1 MSTGQQIGLIG
12 SSVRVQ
18 SLPTASAATFGEGNR
33 FYTLIGQQDGY
44 ITGHT
49 YRTVMANDVY
59 SWEDVRNEL
68 MLLALVDGT
77 ITADSS
83 IEVALS
89 NFNRQP
95 LVDNSLIV
103 YSNANQYALMKVSAV
118 TSTAATLIVKDNSAE
133 NIVSTKGETGA
144 AGVGIT
150 NATAGEPI
158 VADGKTTTP
167 ITFSFSDG
175 TTKEFNVEAQ
185 NGTDGAQGVGV
196 KSITSGTPT
205 VVNDKTNTPILIT
218 LTDNTTV
225 GLVVSAENGKDGTS
239 ATVDI
244 VQATGQS
251 TTSVMS
257 QKAVTDEL
265 NKKANTSDIPTKTS
279 QLTND
284 SDYTTKS
291 YVDTQDNKKL
301 DKAGG
306 SITGNL
312 TIGGNLIV
320 NGATTSIDSTTL
332 KVSDKLIEVAKDN
345 TAKLTTPAGIVVPK
359 YDGTNYGALVIDS
372 DGNAQVGDVKL
383 DSSGNIDVTN
393 SDLQILTTR
402 EGLTDGNLV
411 KWDGTKKTLVPDTT
425 VASNASSALSKANAN
440 ATEISTIKTT
450 YQTKTDN
457 TLGTT
462 SKTVVGAINE
472 VKGTADGA
480 NSKASV
486 NATEI
491 SNIKNGT
498 TVVKN
503 ADHANT
509 ASNASNAT
517 NVTTNI
523 NGHAITDIFET
534 NGTTA
539 KEATHAGKATS
550 ADKATQANSASKVAK
565 SLTFSGQN
573 AQGTESTIGF
583 DGSQAQKVD
592 FNGDDFVAT
601 KGNAFEVSLAPSGVT
616 AYTYNNVTVDEKGRV
631 TAGSNKDYA
640 TTAQVNAKYTKPE
653 SGIPKSDLAEDVKT
667 SLGKADTAVQNDDLS
682 VYAKKAELATVAT
695 SGSYNDLN
703 DKPTI
708 PTKTSELTNDSNFAT
723 TSQVNAK
730 YTKPSGGIPKS
741 DLAVSVQTSLDKAD
755 TALQNA
761 PVTSVNGQT
770 GDVTLEAGDVGA
782 LPSST
787 EFVSSVNGQS
797 GAVTGLATTSEVNAK
812 YTKPSDGIPKSDLS
826 SSVQTSLGK
835 ADTALQSAPVTS
847 VNGKTGAVQL
857 AASDVGALPTSTKY
871 VVSVNGESGEVK
883 NIAKT
888 NSANTFTGNQTV
900 TGNGY
905 VSGNFTVGGNLTIN
919 GTTTTVDSTTLQVK
933 DKLIEVAHGNTT
945 TLTTPAGLV
954 APKYD
959 GTNSGAL
966 VFDSTGTAYVGDVKL
981 DSAGNIDV
989 SKSELQPLAT
999 RTGLVGGNLVQY
1011 DSTAQTL
1018 KDSGK
1023 KISDLATTSQ
1033 VNAKYTKPSGGIPK
1047 TDLASDV
1054 QTSLGKADSALQAN
1068 DISGKANLAGGN
1080 TFSGKQTLTNP
1091 ASDGYS
1097 IDASGYIKCSWLQA
1111 PSTGHSE
1118 SGTGMVCVLS
1128 SNGWIYYRTPSEILA
1143 ESGGAKASD
1152 IKNGTLKIQK
1162 NGTDVATFTANQSS
1176 SVTANITVPTK
1187 VGQLENDVG
1196 FTTNEG
1202 TITGINMN
1210 GASKGTSGV
1219 VDLGTVLTDSS
1230 KFATAAQGTK
1240 ADNAMPKSGGTFTGN
1255 ISVPKTIT
1263 FTDTNNPFIKMTTSG
1278 TDFYFQSTSG
1288 QFGLGPT
1295 WNKATHWDSN
1305 GNVTFPT
1312 TPKVGSSSL
1321 ALKTDLSGK
1330 QDKLTAGSNITISGN
1345 TISATVPTVNNGTLT
1360 IQKNGT
1366 KVATFGANQST
1377 NATANITVPVKV
1389 SELTNDSGFTTNK
1402 GTVTQVKINGATK
1415 SPNSA
1420 GLVDLGTGFAKTAD
1434 LPIKSASLSGT
1445 TLYLTL

>member
-1 MSTGQQIGLIG
+1 MSAGQQIGLIG

-77 ITADSS
+77 ITANSS

-95 LVDNSLIV
+95 LVDNLLIV

-118 TSTAATLIVKDNSAE
+118 TSTAATLIVKDNSEA
-133 NIVSTKGETGA
+133 NIVSTKGATGA

-158 VADGKTTTP
+158 VTDEKTTTP

-185 NGTDGAQGVGV
+185 NGTDGAQGIGV

-205 VVNDKTNTPILIT
+205 VVNDKTNTPITIT
-218 LTDNTTV
+218 LTDNTIV

-244 VQATGQS
+244 VQVTGQS
-251 TTSVMS
+251 TTAVMS

-284 SDYTTKS
+284 SNYATKS

-306 SITGNL
+306 SVTGNL

-345 TAKLTTPAGIVVPK
+345 TVKLTTPAGIVVPK
-359 YDGTNYGALVIDS
+359 YDGAKYGALVIDG
-372 DGNAQVGDVKL
+372 DGNAQVGDVEL
-383 DSSGNIDVTN
+383 DVSGNINVTN
-393 SDLQILTTR
+393 SDLQILATR

-411 KWDGTKKTLVPDTT
+411 KWDDTKKTLVPDTT
-425 VASNASSALSKANAN
+425 VASDASSALSKANAN
-440 ATEISTIKTT
+440 ATEISAIKTT
-450 YQTKTDN
+450 YQTETDN
-457 TLGTT
+457 TLETT

-491 SNIKNGT
+491 SNIKNGN

-503 ADHANT
+503 ADHAN
-509 ASNASNAT
+509 AAVNAT

-523 NGHAITDIFET
+523 NGHAISSIFET
-534 NGTTA
+534 NGTTV
-539 KEATHAGKATS
+539 KEATHAGKATI
-550 ADKATQANSASKVAK
+550 ADKATQANSASKVANN
-565 SLTFSGQN
+565 LTFSGQN
-573 AQGTESTIGF
+573 VQGTESTIGF
-583 DGSQAQKVD
+583 DGSQAQEVA

-601 KGNAFEVSLAPSGVT
+601 KGSAFEVSLAPSGVT
-616 AYTYNNVTVDEKGRV
+616 ADTYNNVTVDEKGRV

-640 TTAQVNAKYTKPE
+640 TTVQVDEKYKKP
-653 SGIPKSDLAEDVKT
+653 D
-667 SLGKADTAVQNDDLS
+667 
-682 VYAKKAELATVAT
+682 
-695 SGSYNDLN
+695 
-703 DKPTI
+703 
-708 PTKTSELTNDSNFAT
+708 
-723 TSQVNAK
+723 
-730 YTKPSGGIPKS
+730 GGIPKS
-741 DLAVSVQTSLDKAD
+741 DLATSVQTSLDKAD
-755 TALQNA
+755 
-761 PVTSVNGQT
+761 S
-770 GDVTLEAGDVGA
+770 
-782 LPSST
+782 
-787 EFVSSVNGQS
+787 
-797 GAVTGLATTSEVNAK
+797 
-812 YTKPSDGIPKSDLS
+812 
-826 SSVQTSLGK
+826 
-835 ADTALQSAPVTS
+835 ALQSAPVTS

-857 AASDVGALPTSTKY
+857 GASDVGALPTSTKY
-871 VVSVNGESGEVK
+871 VASVNGESGDVK
-883 NIAKT
+883 NIAKI
-888 NSANTFTGNQTV
+888 NSANTFTGDQTV
-900 TGNGY
+900 TGNGS

-966 VFDSTGTAYVGDVKL
+966 VFDSTGTAYVGDVTLK
-981 DSAGNIDV
+981 DGNIDV
-989 SKSELQPLAT
+989 ANSGLQPLAT

-1011 DSTAQTL
+1011 DSSALTL

-1023 KISDLATTSQ
+1023 KISDLAL
-1033 VNAKYTKPSGGIPK
+1033 K
-1047 TDLASDV
+1047 TDLS
-1054 QTSLGKADSALQAN
+1054 S
-1068 DISGKANLAGGN
+1068 KANLSGGN
-1080 TFSGKQTLTNP
+1080 TFSGNQVITGYLDIRGTAAEKHLKTRGIGG
-1091 ASDGYS
+1091 SDGNGNSSDLYLQYS
-1097 IDASGYIKCSWLQA
+1097 
-1111 PSTGHSE
+1111 
-1118 SGTGMVCVLS
+1118 
-1128 SNGWIYYRTPSEILA
+1128 
-1143 ESGGAKASD
+1143 SD
-1152 IKNGTLKIQK
+1152 YKTYFGN
-1162 NGTDVATFTANQSS
+1162 TAQSS
-1176 SVTANITVPTK
+1176 LNADGSIS
-1187 VGQLENDVG
+1187 
-1196 FTTNEG
+1196 
-1202 TITGINMN
+1202 IN
-1210 GASKGTSGV
+1210 GK
-1219 VDLGTVLTDSS
+1219 
-1230 KFATAAQGTK
+1230 TAAT
-1240 ADNAMPKSGGTFTGN
+1240 
-1255 ISVPKTIT
+1255 
-1263 FTDTNNPFIKMTTSG
+1263 TDQIPDI
-1278 TDFYFQSTSG
+1278 
-1288 QFGLGPT
+1288 
-1295 WNKATHWDSN
+1295 
-1305 GNVTFPT
+1305 
-1312 TPKVGSSSL
+1312 
-1321 ALKTDLSGK
+1321 SGK
-1330 QDKLTAGSNITISGN
+1330 QDKLTAGSNISISGN

-1366 KVATFGANQST
+1366 DVATFGANQST
-1377 NATANITVPVKV
+1377 NTTANITVPTKV
-1389 SELTNDSGFTTNK
+1389 SDLTNDSGYTTNN
-1402 GTVTQVKINGATK
+1402 GTVTKVNINGATK
-1415 SPNSA
+1415 YPNSE
-1420 GLVDLGTGFAKTAD
+1420 GLVDLGTGFAKTDD

>member
-33 FYTLIGQQDGY
+33 FYTLIGQQAGY

-95 LVDNSLIV
+95 LVDNLLIV
-103 YSNANQYALMKVSAV
+103 YSNSNQYALMKVSAV
-118 TSTAATLIVKDNSAE
+118 TSTAATLIVKDNSTA

-185 NGTDGAQGVGV
+185 NGTDGAQGIGV

-284 SDYTTKS
+284 SDYATKS

-306 SITGNL
+306 SVTGNL

-345 TAKLTTPAGIVVPK
+345 AVKLTTPAGIVVPK
-359 YDGTNYGALVIDS
+359 YDGTSYGALVIDG

-393 SDLQILTTR
+393 SDLQILATR

-411 KWDGTKKTLVPDTT
+411 KWDETKKTLVPDTT

-440 ATEISTIKTT
+440 ANEISTIKTT

-480 NSKASV
+480 NSQASV

-503 ADHANT
+503 ADHAN
-509 ASNASNAT
+509 SASNAT

-534 NGTTA
+534 NGTTV
-539 KEATHAGKATS
+539 KEATHAGKATI
-550 ADKATQANSASKVAK
+550 ADKSTQANSASKVVK

-573 AQGTESTIGF
+573 AQGTKSTIGF
-583 DGSQAQKVD
+583 DGSQAQEVD

-616 AYTYNNVTVDEKGRV
+616 AGTYNNVTIDEKGRA

-640 TTAQVNAKYTKPE
+640 TTA
-653 SGIPKSDLAEDVKT
+653 
-667 SLGKADTAVQNDDLS
+667 
-682 VYAKKAELATVAT
+682 
-695 SGSYNDLN
+695 
-703 DKPTI
+703 
-708 PTKTSELTNDSNFAT
+708 
-723 TSQVNAK
+723 QVNAK

-755 TALQNA
+755 TALQ
-761 PVTSVNGQT
+761 
-770 GDVTLEAGDVGA
+770 
-782 LPSST
+782 
-787 EFVSSVNGQS
+787 
-797 GAVTGLATTSEVNAK
+797 
-812 YTKPSDGIPKSDLS
+812 
-826 SSVQTSLGK
+826 
-835 ADTALQSAPVTS
+835 SAPVTS
-847 VNGKTGAVQL
+847 VNGKTGDVTLGAGDVNAL
-857 AASDVGALPTSTKY
+857 SLDGGTIKKSKTVKMDASANSNGANLKWGTVNSKNPYIGYASDQADGTFVVGSLLGTNYA
-871 VVSVNGESGEVK
+871 SGLA
-883 NIAKT
+883 I
-888 NSANTFTGNQTV
+888 G
-900 TGNGY
+900 GG
-905 VSGNFTVGGNLTIN
+905 SGNLLWKGTKVATIN
-919 GTTTTVDSTTLQVK
+919 D
-933 DKLIEVAHGNTT
+933 
-945 TLTTPAGLV
+945 
-954 APKYD
+954 
-959 GTNSGAL
+959 
-966 VFDSTGTAYVGDVKL
+966 
-981 DSAGNIDV
+981 
-989 SKSELQPLAT
+989 
-999 RTGLVGGNLVQY
+999 
-1011 DSTAQTL
+1011 
-1018 KDSGK
+1018 
-1023 KISDLATTSQ
+1023 
-1033 VNAKYTKPSGGIPK
+1033 IP
-1047 TDLASDV
+1047 
-1054 QTSLGKADSALQAN
+1054 
-1068 DISGKANLAGGN
+1068 DISGKQDKLTAGSNISISGN
-1080 TFSGKQTLTNP
+1080 TISATVPTVNNGKLT
-1091 ASDGYS
+1091 
-1097 IDASGYIKCSWLQA
+1097 
-1111 PSTGHSE
+1111 
-1118 SGTGMVCVLS
+1118 
-1128 SNGWIYYRTPSEILA
+1128 
-1143 ESGGAKASD
+1143 
-1152 IKNGTLKIQK
+1152 IQK
-1162 NGTDVATFTANQSS
+1162 NGTDVATFTANQS
-1176 SVTANITVPTK
+1176 
-1187 VGQLENDVG
+1187 
-1196 FTTNEG
+1196 TN
-1202 TITGINMN
+1202 
-1210 GASKGTSGV
+1210 S
-1219 VDLGTVLTDSS
+1219 
-1230 KFATAAQGTK
+1230 
-1240 ADNAMPKSGGTFTGN
+1240 
-1255 ISVPKTIT
+1255 
-1263 FTDTNNPFIKMTTSG
+1263 
-1278 TDFYFQSTSG
+1278 
-1288 QFGLGPT
+1288 
-1295 WNKATHWDSN
+1295 
-1305 GNVTFPT
+1305 
-1312 TPKVGSSSL
+1312 
-1321 ALKTDLSGK
+1321 
-1330 QDKLTAGSNITISGN
+1330 
-1345 TISATVPTVNNGTLT
+1345 
-1360 IQKNGT
+1360 
-1366 KVATFGANQST
+1366 
-1377 NATANITVPVKV
+1377 TANITVPVKV

-1402 GTVTQVKINGATK
+1402 GTVTQVKINGETK

>member
-1 MSTGQQIGLIG
+1 MSAGQQIGLIG

-18 SLPTASAATFGEGNR
+18 SLPTASEATFGEGNR

-49 YRTVMANDVY
+49 YRTVMANGVY

-77 ITADSS
+77 ITANSS

-95 LVDNSLIV
+95 LVDNLLIV
-103 YSNANQYALMKVSAV
+103 YSNASQYALMKVSAV
-118 TSTAATLIVKDNSAE
+118 TSTAATLIVKDNSAA

-144 AGVGIT
+144 AGIGIT
-150 NATAGEPI
+150 NATAGESI

-185 NGTDGAQGVGV
+185 NGTDGAQGIGV

-205 VVNDKTNTPILIT
+205 VVNDKTNTPIVIT

-244 VQATGQS
+244 VQVTGQS
-251 TTSVMS
+251 TTAVMS

-284 SDYTTKS
+284 SNYATKS

-306 SITGNL
+306 SVTGNL

-345 TAKLTTPAGIVVPK
+345 TVKLTTPAGIVVPK

-383 DSSGNIDVTN
+383 DGSGNIDVTN
-393 SDLQILTTR
+393 SDLQTLATR

-411 KWDGTKKTLVPDTT
+411 KWDDTKKTLVPDTT
-425 VASNASSALSKANAN
+425 VASDASSALSKANAN

-457 TLGTT
+457 TLETA

-472 VKGTADGA
+472 VKGTADIA
-480 NSKASV
+480 ITKVAT

-491 SNIKNGT
+491 GNIKDGT

-503 ADHANT
+503 ADHAN
-509 ASNASNAT
+509 AAVNAT
-517 NVTTNI
+517 NVTTKI
-523 NGHAITDIFET
+523 NGHVITDIFET

-565 SLTFSGQN
+565 SLTFIGQN
-573 AQGTESTIGF
+573 SQGTKSTIGF
-583 DGSQAQKVD
+583 DGSQAQEVD

-601 KGNAFEVSLAPSGVT
+601 NGNAFEVSLATSGVT
-616 AYTYNNVTVDEKGRV
+616 AGTYNNVTVDGKGRV

-640 TTAQVNAKYTKPE
+640 TTAQVNAKYTKPK

-667 SLGKADTAVQNDDLS
+667 SLVKADTAVQNDDLS
-682 VYAKKAELATVAT
+682 VYAKKAELSTVAT

-730 YTKPSGGIPKS
+730 YTQPPGGIPKS
-741 DLAVSVQTSLDKAD
+741 DLAEDVKASLGKAD
-755 TALQNA
+755 TALQRA
-761 PVTSVNGQT
+761 PVTSVNGKT
-770 GDVTLEAGDVGA
+770 GDVTLGAGDVGA

-787 EFVSSVNGQS
+787 KFVSSVNGET
-797 GAVTGLATTSEVNAK
+797 GAVTGLATQDEVNAK
-812 YTKPSDGIPKSDLS
+812 QNTL
-826 SSVQTSLGK
+826 TE
-835 ADTALQSAPVTS
+835 T
-847 VNGKTGAVQL
+847 QL
-857 AASDVGALPTSTKY
+857 AA
-871 VVSVNGESGEVK
+871 VNSGVTQ
-883 NIAKT
+883 AKIT
-888 NSANTFTGNQTV
+888 
-900 TGNGY
+900 
-905 VSGNFTVGGNLTIN
+905 
-919 GTTTTVDSTTLQVK
+919 
-933 DKLIEVAHGNTT
+933 
-945 TLTTPAGLV
+945 
-954 APKYD
+954 KYD
-959 GTNSGAL
+959 GY
-966 VFDSTGTAYVGDVKL
+966 D
-981 DSAGNIDV
+981 
-989 SKSELQPLAT
+989 AT
-999 RTGLVGGNLVQY
+999 IKQKVNV
-1011 DSTAQTL
+1011 
-1018 KDSGK
+1018 
-1023 KISDLATTSQ
+1023 SDLAT
-1033 VNAKYTKPSGGIPK
+1033 
-1047 TDLASDV
+1047 
-1054 QTSLGKADSALQAN
+1054 
-1068 DISGKANLAGGN
+1068 
-1080 TFSGKQTLTNP
+1080 
-1091 ASDGYS
+1091 
-1097 IDASGYIKCSWLQA
+1097 
-1111 PSTGHSE
+1111 
-1118 SGTGMVCVLS
+1118 
-1128 SNGWIYYRTPSEILA
+1128 
-1143 ESGGAKASD
+1143 
-1152 IKNGTLKIQK
+1152 
-1162 NGTDVATFTANQSS
+1162 VATSGSYNDLLYK
-1176 SVTANITVPTK
+1176 PT
-1187 VGQLENDVG
+1187 
-1196 FTTNEG
+1196 
-1202 TITGINMN
+1202 IP
-1210 GASKGTSGV
+1210 
-1219 VDLGTVLTDSS
+1219 
-1230 KFATAAQGTK
+1230 AA
-1240 ADNAMPKSGGTFTGN
+1240 A
-1255 ISVPKTIT
+1255 
-1263 FTDTNNPFIKMTTSG
+1263 
-1278 TDFYFQSTSG
+1278 
-1288 QFGLGPT
+1288 
-1295 WNKATHWDSN
+1295 
-1305 GNVTFPT
+1305 
-1312 TPKVGSSSL
+1312 
-1321 ALKTDLSGK
+1321 
-1330 QDKLTAGSNITISGN
+1330 
-1345 TISATVPTVNNGTLT
+1345 NNGTLT

-1366 KVATFGANQST
+1366 DVATFGANQST
-1377 NATANITVPVKV
+1377 NTTANITVPTKV
-1389 SELTNDSGFTTNK
+1389 SDLTNDSGYTTNN
-1402 GTVTQVKINGATK
+1402 GTVTKVNINGATK
-1415 SPNSA
+1415 YPNSE
-1420 GLVDLGTGFAKTAD
+1420 GLVDLGTDFVKTAD

>member
-1 MSTGQQIGLIG
+1 MSAGQQLGLIG

-33 FYTLIGQQDGY
+33 FYTLIGQQAGY

-77 ITADSS
+77 ITANSS
-83 IEVALS
+83 IEVPLS

-95 LVDNSLIV
+95 LVDNLLIV

-118 TSTAATLIVKDNSAE
+118 TSTAATLIVKDNSAA
-133 NIVSTKGETGA
+133 NIVSTKGATGA

-150 NATAGEPI
+150 NTTAGEPI
-158 VADGKTTTP
+158 VADEKTTTP

-185 NGTDGAQGVGV
+185 NGTDGAQGIGV

-205 VVNDKTNTPILIT
+205 VVNDKTNTPITIT
-218 LTDNTTV
+218 LTDNTIV

-244 VQATGQS
+244 VQAIGQS
-251 TTSVMS
+251 TTAVMS

-284 SDYTTKS
+284 SNYATKS
-291 YVDTQDNKKL
+291 YVDTQDDKKL

-306 SITGNL
+306 SVTGNL
-312 TIGGNLIV
+312 AIGGNLIV
-320 NGATTSIDSTTL
+320 NGSTTSIDSTTL

-345 TAKLTTPAGIVVPK
+345 TVKLTTPAGIVVPK
-359 YDGTNYGALVIDS
+359 YDGRKYGALVIDG
-372 DGNAQVGDVKL
+372 DGNAQVGNVNL
-383 DSSGNIDVTN
+383 DSSGNIDVTT
-393 SDLQILTTR
+393 SDLQILATR

-411 KWDGTKKTLVPDTT
+411 KWNDTKKTLVPDTT

-472 VKGTADGA
+472 VKGTADSA
-480 NSKASV
+480 LSKANA

-503 ADHANT
+503 ADHANAAVNT
-509 ASNASNAT
+509 T

-523 NGHAITDIFET
+523 NGKAISSIFET
-534 NGTTA
+534 NGTTV

-583 DGSQAQKVD
+583 DGSQAQEVD

-616 AYTYNNVTVDEKGRV
+616 AGTYNNVTIDEKGRA

-640 TTAQVNAKYTKPE
+640 TTAQVKAKYTKPE
-653 SGIPKSDLAEDVKT
+653 S
-667 SLGKADTAVQNDDLS
+667 
-682 VYAKKAELATVAT
+682 
-695 SGSYNDLN
+695 
-703 DKPTI
+703 
-708 PTKTSELTNDSNFAT
+708 
-723 TSQVNAK
+723 
-730 YTKPSGGIPKS
+730 GIPKS

-755 TALQNA
+755 TALQ
-761 PVTSVNGQT
+761 
-770 GDVTLEAGDVGA
+770 
-782 LPSST
+782 
-787 EFVSSVNGQS
+787 
-797 GAVTGLATTSEVNAK
+797 
-812 YTKPSDGIPKSDLS
+812 
-826 SSVQTSLGK
+826 
-835 ADTALQSAPVTS
+835 SAPVTS
-847 VNGKTGAVQL
+847 VNGKTGDVTGLATQDEINAKQNALTETQL
-857 AASDVGALPTSTKY
+857 AAVNSGITEAKRTKYDGYEEIINQKANRADLATVATSGSYNDLLNKPTIPTDYVPNTRKVNNKALSSDITLGPSDVGALPT
-871 VVSVNGESGEVK
+871 
-883 NIAKT
+883 
-888 NSANTFTGNQTV
+888 TGGTV
-900 TGNGY
+900 TGNL
-905 VSGNFTVGGNLTIN
+905 TVGGNLTIN

-945 TLTTPAGLV
+945 TLATPAGLV

-959 GTNSGAL
+959 GANSGAL
-966 VFDSTGTAYVGDVKL
+966 VFDSTGTAYVGDVKF
-981 DSAGNIDV
+981 DSTGNIDV
-989 SKSELQPLAT
+989 PKSGLQPLAT

-1011 DSTAQTL
+1011 DSTALTL

-1033 VNAKYTKPSGGIPK
+1033 VNAMLEDKQDKI
-1047 TDLASDV
+1047 
-1054 QTSLGKADSALQAN
+1054 TSSNK
-1068 DISGKANLAGGN
+1068 
-1080 TFSGKQTLTNP
+1080 
-1091 ASDGYS
+1091 
-1097 IDASGYIKCSWLQA
+1097 
-1111 PSTGHSE
+1111 
-1118 SGTGMVCVLS
+1118 LS
-1128 SNGWIYYRTPSEILA
+1128 SSLIDGLGA
-1143 ESGGAKASD
+1143 AAAKAVDTAISANSTSTNLPTSKAVED
-1152 IKNGTLKIQK
+1152 RINAHSGIDKVGTVTGVKMNGTTK
-1162 NGTDVATFTANQSS
+1162 NPS
-1176 SVTANITVPTK
+1176 
-1187 VGQLENDVG
+1187 
-1196 FTTNEG
+1196 
-1202 TITGINMN
+1202 
-1210 GASKGTSGV
+1210 SGV
-1219 VDLGTVLTDSS
+1219 VDIGTVITDVS
-1230 KFATAAQGTK
+1230 
-1240 ADNAMPKSGGTFTGN
+1240 D
-1255 ISVPKTIT
+1255 
-1263 FTDTNNPFIKMTTSG
+1263 
-1278 TDFYFQSTSG
+1278 
-1288 QFGLGPT
+1288 
-1295 WNKATHWDSN
+1295 
-1305 GNVTFPT
+1305 
-1312 TPKVGSSSL
+1312 
-1321 ALKTDLSGK
+1321 K
-1330 QDKLTAGSNITISGN
+1330 QDKITSSNKLAASLVSGLSAVATSGSYNDLSNKPTIP
-1345 TISATVPTVNNGTLT
+1345 AAANNGTLT

-1366 KVATFGANQST
+1366 TVATFSANQST
-1377 NATANITVPVKV
+1377 NETANITVPVKV

-1402 GTVTQVKINGATK
+1402 GTITGINMNGASKGT
-1415 SPNSA
+1415 S
-1420 GLVDLGTGFAKTAD
+1420 GIVDLGTVLTDASKFATSAQGTKADNAMPKSGGTFTGDVTMSSGHHLKTDLIKSAD
-1434 LPIKSASLSGT
+1434 DSKWIAEITSNGLEIGGSGTPLRLYSSTRPVHANANKELAYTSDIPIKSATLTGT

>member
-1 MSTGQQIGLIG
+1 MSAGQQLGLIG

-33 FYTLIGQQDGY
+33 FYTLIGQQAGY

-95 LVDNSLIV
+95 LVDNLLIV
-103 YSNANQYALMKVSAV
+103 YSNTNQYALMKVSAV
-118 TSTAATLIVKDNSAE
+118 TSTAATLIVKDNSAA

-158 VADGKTTTP
+158 VADEKTTTP

-185 NGTDGAQGVGV
+185 NGTDGAQGIGV

-205 VVNDKTNTPILIT
+205 VVNDKTNTPIVIT

-251 TTSVMS
+251 TTAVMS

-265 NKKANTSDIPTKTS
+265 NKKANTSDIPIKTS

-284 SDYTTKS
+284 SDYAPKS
-291 YVDTQDNKKL
+291 YLDAQDDKKL

-306 SITGNL
+306 SVTGNL
-312 TIGGNLIV
+312 AIGGNLIV

-345 TAKLTTPAGIVVPK
+345 TVKLTTPAGIVVPK
-359 YDGTNYGALVIDS
+359 YDGTNYGALVIDG
-372 DGNAQVGDVKL
+372 DGNAQIGDVKL
-383 DSSGNIDVTN
+383 DASGNIDVTN
-393 SDLQILTTR
+393 SDLQTLATR

-411 KWDGTKKTLVPDTT
+411 KWDDTKKTLVPDTT

-440 ATEISTIKTT
+440 ATEISAIKTT

-503 ADHANT
+503 AEHAN
-509 ASNASNAT
+509 AAVNAT

-550 ADKATQANSASKVAK
+550 ADKAPKANSASKVAK

-573 AQGTESTIGF
+573 AQGTKSTISF
-583 DGSQAQKVD
+583 DGSQAQEVD
-592 FNGDDFVAT
+592 FNGNDFVAT
-601 KGNAFEVSLAPSGVT
+601 KGNAFEVSLASSGVT
-616 AYTYNNVTVDEKGRV
+616 AGTYNNVTIDEKGRA

-640 TTAQVNAKYTKPE
+640 TTAQVN
-653 SGIPKSDLAEDVKT
+653 D
-667 SLGKADTAVQNDDLS
+667 
-682 VYAKKAELATVAT
+682 
-695 SGSYNDLN
+695 
-703 DKPTI
+703 
-708 PTKTSELTNDSNFAT
+708 
-723 TSQVNAK
+723 K

-741 DLAVSVQTSLDKAD
+741 DLAASVQTSLDKAD
-755 TALQNA
+755 
-761 PVTSVNGQT
+761 S
-770 GDVTLEAGDVGA
+770 
-782 LPSST
+782 
-787 EFVSSVNGQS
+787 
-797 GAVTGLATTSEVNAK
+797 
-812 YTKPSDGIPKSDLS
+812 
-826 SSVQTSLGK
+826 
-835 ADTALQSAPVTS
+835 ALQSAPVTS

-900 TGNGY
+900 TGNGS
-905 VSGNFTVGGNLTIN
+905 VSGNFTVGGNLTVN

-981 DSAGNIDV
+981 DSTGNIDV
-989 SKSELQPLAT
+989 ANSGLQPLAT

-1011 DSTAQTL
+1011 DSSALTL

-1023 KISDLATTSQ
+1023 KISDLATTAMLEDKQ
-1033 VNAKYTKPSGGIPK
+1033 DKI
-1047 TDLASDV
+1047 
-1054 QTSLGKADSALQAN
+1054 TSSNK
-1068 DISGKANLAGGN
+1068 
-1080 TFSGKQTLTNP
+1080 
-1091 ASDGYS
+1091 
-1097 IDASGYIKCSWLQA
+1097 
-1111 PSTGHSE
+1111 
-1118 SGTGMVCVLS
+1118 LS
-1128 SNGWIYYRTPSEILA
+1128 SSLIDGLGA
-1143 ESGGAKASD
+1143 AAAKAVDTAITANSTSTNLPTSKAVED
-1152 IKNGTLKIQK
+1152 RINAHSGIDKVGTVTGVKMNGTTKNPSSGVVDIGTVITDVSDKQDKITSSNKLAASLVSGLATVATSGSYNDLSNKPNIPTVNNGKLTIQK
-1162 NGTDVATFTANQSS
+1162 NGTDVATFTANQSTN
-1176 SVTANITVPTK
+1176 VTANITVP
-1187 VGQLENDVG
+1187 
-1196 FTTNEG
+1196 
-1202 TITGINMN
+1202 I
-1210 GASKGTSGV
+1210 
-1219 VDLGTVLTDSS
+1219 
-1230 KFATAAQGTK
+1230 
-1240 ADNAMPKSGGTFTGN
+1240 
-1255 ISVPKTIT
+1255 
-1263 FTDTNNPFIKMTTSG
+1263 
-1278 TDFYFQSTSG
+1278 
-1288 QFGLGPT
+1288 
-1295 WNKATHWDSN
+1295 
-1305 GNVTFPT
+1305 
-1312 TPKVGSSSL
+1312 
-1321 ALKTDLSGK
+1321 
-1330 QDKLTAGSNITISGN
+1330 
-1345 TISATVPTVNNGTLT
+1345 
-1360 IQKNGT
+1360 
-1366 KVATFGANQST
+1366 
-1377 NATANITVPVKV
+1377 KV
-1389 SELTNDSGFTTNK
+1389 SELTNDSGYTTNK
-1402 GTVTQVKINGATK
+1402 GTVTSVSIKMNGASKGTVT
-1415 SPNSA
+1415 SS
-1420 GLVDLGTGFAKTAD
+1420 GTIDLGTVITSHQNISGKLDKTTYEVNKTINFGQDGALYVGKFKVYD
-1434 LPIKSASLSGT
+1434 TNVTCEVTSTTNVTYSGKLVIATQNYAIAQMTVYGDAANTVAPNFFVKPSTTSNPYIEVYFKPSSWSKNVVHIYGSNIQAEPTNVCTNVPSVPSTATLKPKNALNSKANLSDIPTYSLSGT
-1445 TLYLTL
+1445 TLTITL